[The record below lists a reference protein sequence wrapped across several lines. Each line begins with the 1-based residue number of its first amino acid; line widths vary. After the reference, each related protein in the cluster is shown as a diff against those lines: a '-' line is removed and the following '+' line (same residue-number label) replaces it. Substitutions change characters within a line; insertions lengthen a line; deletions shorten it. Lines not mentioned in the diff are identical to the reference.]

1 MWSFGFDISVNWSTI
16 VRMFMTIKKVT
27 MLYGKLNEHK
37 DISHYDYFS
46 KSEVK
51 SILIVNKN
59 LDREDRFIV

>member
-1 MWSFGFDISVNWSTI
+1 
-16 VRMFMTIKKVT
+16 MTIKKVT

>member
-1 MWSFGFDISVNWSTI
+1 
-16 VRMFMTIKKVT
+16 MTIKKVT

-51 SILIVNKN
+51 KYSYSEQEL
-59 LDREDRFIV
+59 R